1 MAALLRKVD
10 SVRCKELVR
19 RTSRRSSPVEQTPQ
33 PKLVPGKRWVTK
45 KLALVHI
52 CLHLVIISRKSF
64 ATAEAKNV
72 SFAIYVSG
80 PLGAG
85 LIPQASVT

>member
-1 MAALLRKVD
+1 M
-10 SVRCKELVR
+10 
-19 RTSRRSSPVEQTPQ
+19 EQIPPAQVGTREE
-33 PKLVPGKRWVTK
+33 VGNK

-85 LIPQASVT
+85 LIPQVSVT